1 MLGYLANPR
10 ALLLIPLLLV
20 LIAAVACGEDATA
33 TPRPTATALPTATT
47 VPPTPTPTAVPTP
60 TPAFFTSSVGQLITG
75 TPPALHDTPIP
86 WQTTSVLF
94 LTRPPFE
101 NLMTVDIDNPGIYI
115 PQLAS
120 SWEMAPDGKAW
131 TVQLLEDIPFHF
143 GWDEFTSRDVLHT
156 FIKVS
161 EDSSR
166 ATDRNRWLKWVGS
179 SDNVELQGDHQVTF
193 NLTGINPD
201 LDWLMSGRS
210 GNLVLT
216 SKAQW
221 DAEGEPG
228 MLKQPA
234 GTGPWQFVERR
245 IGEFALYE
253 RVEDHWRI
261 VPEFKEL
268 KMRMIPE
275 DASRMAAALA
285 EEIHMAEL
293 PKDLQEDLIAQ
304 KGWKRVSAEA
314 PGQAWFYLW
323 GGLYF
328 STPDKFDPD
337 LPVVNKLVRQ
347 AMNKAIDREEMI
359 DTLLRGRA
367 KIATHQ
373 LYHPTRQ
380 AWDPSWAQRF
390 DEFYGYDPDKAKQL
404 LADAGYPEG
413 FDISIYSY
421 PYGGWPE
428 ILQINEAL
436 AQYWTAIGIDVKIED
451 VDYALGRQAGR
462 GKTLGGH
469 IMGFPPFGSRPPHI
483 QVASLFWSQG
493 GFVIYETPEIDTL
506 YESLAG
512 IADPADRE
520 RIQKEIGEILFTEFS
535 HIPLFFTFYEVLVD
549 PTMVAEYR
557 TPGTYTDGLYALETV
572 KAAR

>member
-20 LIAAVACGEDATA
+20 LIAAVACGEDTTA
-33 TPRPTATALPTATT
+33 TPRPTATALPTATI
-47 VPPTPTPTAVPTP
+47 VPPTPTPTAVPMP
-60 TPAFFTSSVGQLITG
+60 TPAFFTSTVDQLIIG

-86 WQTTSVLF
+86 WASSSILF
-94 LTRPPFE
+94 LIRPPFE

-120 SWEMAPDGKAW
+120 EWEMRPDGQAW
-131 TVQLLEDIPFHF
+131 TLQLLEDIPFHF
-143 GWDEFTSRDVLHT
+143 GWGEFTSRDILHT
-156 FIKVS
+156 FNKVT
-161 EDSSR
+161 EDGSV
-166 ATDRNRWLKWVGS
+166 ATDAGRWRNWVGTAE
-179 SDNVELQGDHQVTF
+179 NVELQGDHQITF
-193 NLTGINPD
+193 HLTGINPD
-201 LDWLMSGRS
+201 LDWLLSGRS
-210 GNLVLT
+210 GNLVIT
-216 SKAQW
+216 SAAQW

-228 MLKQPA
+228 MLAQPA
-234 GTGPWQFVERR
+234 GTGPYRFVERR
-245 IGEFALYE
+245 IAEFALFE
-253 RVEDHWRI
+253 RVEDHWRKT
-261 VPEFKEL
+261 PDFREL
-268 KMRMIPE
+268 KMRMITE
-275 DASRMAAALA
+275 DASRMAASLA
-285 EEIHMAEL
+285 GEIHMAEL

-328 STPDKFDPD
+328 STPDKLDPD

-367 KIATHQ
+367 EIATHQ
-373 LYHPTRQ
+373 PFHPTRQ
-380 AWDPSWAQRF
+380 AWDPSWLDRF
-390 DEFYGYDPDKAKQL
+390 DEFYGFDPAAARQL

-413 FDISIYSY
+413 FKISIYSY

-436 AQYWTAIGIDVKIED
+436 AQYWTDIGIDVNIQD
-451 VDYALGRQAGR
+451 VDYGVARQPLR
-462 GKTLGGH
+462 EKELGGF

-483 QVASLFWSQG
+483 QIASLFWSGG
-493 GFVIYETPEIDTL
+493 GFVIYEDPQVDAL
-506 YESLAG
+506 YESLKE
-512 IADPADRE
+512 IPDRDE
-520 RIQKEIGEILFTEFS
+520 RLRVQREIGEILYTEFS

-549 PTMVAEYR
+549 PDVVAEYR
-557 TPGTYTDGLYALETV
+557 TPGTYTDGLYALEHV
-572 KAAR
+572 KAAN